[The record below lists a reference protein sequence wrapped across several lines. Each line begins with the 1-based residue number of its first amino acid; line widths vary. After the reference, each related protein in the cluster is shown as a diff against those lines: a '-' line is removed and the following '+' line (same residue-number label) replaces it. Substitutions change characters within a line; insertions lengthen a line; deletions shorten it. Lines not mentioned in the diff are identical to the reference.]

1 MFLFVMPVTE
11 ESNFNEK
18 EYITI
23 LYEKYGRSL
32 WKYAYVLSQNNEIA
46 SDLVS
51 ITFLKVIEKMGIIKK
66 VHRYKIKSYLM
77 SMVKNTYINYL
88 NKEKLIIDID
98 NISEYSFTKEILEKR
113 PEMKPS
119 KKVLEKLK
127 SLNFLM
133 RLKNDY
139 HRWKEIVA
147 RELSEEKFENWE
159 IDSLLKNDEKFKS
172 DLKGLDDKYGSD
184 MKMGEILKNEL

>member
-77 SMVKNTYINYL
+77 SM
-88 NKEKLIIDID
+88 
-98 NISEYSFTKEILEKR
+98 
-113 PEMKPS
+113 
-119 KKVLEKLK
+119 
-127 SLNFLM
+127 
-133 RLKNDY
+133 
-139 HRWKEIVA
+139 
-147 RELSEEKFENWE
+147 
-159 IDSLLKNDEKFKS
+159 
-172 DLKGLDDKYGSD
+172 G
-184 MKMGEILKNEL
+184 

>member
-1 MFLFVMPVTE
+1 
-11 ESNFNEK
+11 
-18 EYITI
+18 
-23 LYEKYGRSL
+23 
-32 WKYAYVLSQNNEIA
+32 
-46 SDLVS
+46 
-51 ITFLKVIEKMGIIKK
+51 
-66 VHRYKIKSYLM
+66 
-77 SMVKNTYINYL
+77 
-88 NKEKLIIDID
+88 
-98 NISEYSFTKEILEKR
+98 
-113 PEMKPS
+113 MKPS